1 MGDPDGG
8 RARSLIGESVLRLED
23 RPLLVGEGRFLADVS
38 FPDELHLRV
47 VRSDTAHGLLRGVD
61 LGEVREAEGVVAA
74 WSAEE
79 VAHLGAI
86 EFRMTGFDEL
96 RPHCQRVLAAERV
109 RYVGD
114 PVAVVIA
121 EDAYLAEDAAEL
133 AFVDVEPLEP
143 VLEAWSPEAIAPLTL
158 EHEHGDV
165 EAAFAGAHRVVE
177 LEAAVGRH
185 SGIPLETRGLLA
197 RPVDGDGQ
205 QGNRVELYG
214 IAKVPHYNC
223 ATIAAMLDLAPGQV
237 VGREGHVGGG
247 FGIRGE
253 LYPED
258 LLVTYA
264 ALKLGRP
271 VKWVEDRREHLLAAN
286 HSRDQSYRVRAA
298 VDGAGVVQA
307 LAAEFFCDQG
317 GYVRPHGATVPNL
330 SVALL
335 PGPYLVPAYRV
346 RGHIRLTNKTPAGT
360 YRAPGR
366 FESTFVRERLMDA
379 VATACGLDPA
389 EVRRRNLIPPEAM
402 PFDRGVS
409 TLSTPVVYDSGD
421 YARLLE
427 RLLDHIGHGSLR
439 ESLAE
444 RRAAGEMVGLGIGMF
459 VEKSGLGPFDDVR
472 VRRTEGGGVE
482 VVTGA
487 ASVGQGME
495 TVIAQ
500 ICAEVLGV
508 DYGDVTVR
516 HGQTDMIGRG
526 MGAFASR
533 VTVMTGVAVYLAAT
547 ELAATGRPADATFN
561 ADHMT
566 YPYGAHAAVVSV
578 DADTGGVTVER
589 YVVAYDVGRAVNPM
603 LCEGQIIGGVAQG
616 VGGALL
622 ELFSYDA
629 DGQPLATS
637 FMDYLM
643 PTAAEQPQVEVLLSE
658 DAPSPLNPLGLKGAG
673 EGGTNACGAA
683 IAAAI
688 DDAIGRPGAVT
699 TLPATP
705 ESVRSLIRGA
715 ATRRLPRP
723 PEVKQADR
731 ADPKTHL
738 SICPRAPL

>member
-1 MGDPDGG
+1 MGESDHSRG
-8 RARSLIGESVLRLED
+8 RPLIGESVLRLED
-23 RPLLVGEGRFLADVS
+23 RPLLVGEGRFLGDVS
-38 FPDELHLRV
+38 FEDELHLRV
-47 VRSDTAHGLLRGVD
+47 VRSDIAHGVLRGVD
-61 LGEVREAEGVVAA
+61 LDDVLAAEGVVAA
-74 WSAEE
+74 WAADE
-79 VAHLGAI
+79 VAHVPAI
-86 EFRMTGFDEL
+86 EFRMTGLDEL
-96 RPHCQRVLAAERV
+96 RPHCQRILAGERV

-121 EDAYLAEDAAEL
+121 EDPYLAEDAAEL
-133 AFVDVEPLEP
+133 AFVDIEPLEP
-143 VLEAWSPEAIAPLTL
+143 VLEATSPEAVAPLTL

-165 EAAFAGAHRVVE
+165 EAAFAGAHRIVE
-177 LEAAVGRH
+177 LRATVGRH

-197 RPVDGDGQ
+197 RPVDGDGPE
-205 QGNRVELYG
+205 GDRVELHG

-223 ATIAAMLDLAPGQV
+223 ATIAAMLGLAPGQV

-247 FGIRGE
+247 FGVRGE

-271 VKWVEDRREHLLAAN
+271 VKWVEDRREHLVAAN
-286 HSRDQSYRVRAA
+286 HSRDQAYQVRAA
-298 VDGAGVVQA
+298 IDADGVVQA
-307 LAAEFFCDQG
+307 IDADFFHDQG
-317 GYVRPHGATVPNL
+317 GYVRTHGATVPNL

-335 PGPYLVPAYRV
+335 PGPYLVPSYRV

-366 FESTFVRERLMDA
+366 FESTFVRERLLDR
-379 VATACGLDPA
+379 VATEFALDPA
-389 EVRRRNLIPPEAM
+389 EVRRRNLIPAEAM

-409 TLSTPVVYDSGD
+409 TLGTPLVYDSGD
-421 YARLLE
+421 YHRLLE
-427 RLLDHIGHGSLR
+427 RLLTHVGYESLR
-439 ESLAE
+439 ESLAQ
-444 RRAAGEMVGLGIGMF
+444 RRRAGEMVGVGVGMF

-472 VRRTEGGGVE
+472 VRRLDDGGVE

-500 ICAEVLGV
+500 ICADVLGV
-508 DYGDVTVR
+508 DYADVSVR

-533 VTVMTGVAVYLAAT
+533 VTVMTGVAVYMAAN
-547 ELAATGRPADATFN
+547 ELAATGEAAEATFHT
-561 ADHMT
+561 DHMT
-566 YPYGAHAAVVSV
+566 YPYGAHAAVVRV
-578 DADTGGVTVER
+578 DEGTGGVTVER
-589 YVVAYDVGRAVNPM
+589 YIVAYDVGRAVNPM
-603 LCEGQIIGGVAQG
+603 LVEGQIIGGVAQG
-616 VGGALL
+616 IGGALL
-622 ELFSYDA
+622 ELFAYDP

-643 PTAAEQPQVEVLLSE
+643 PTVAEQPPVEVLLSE

-673 EGGTNACGAA
+673 EGGTTACGAA

-699 TLPATP
+699 ALPATP
-705 ESVRSLIRGA
+705 ELVRSLLR
-715 ATRRLPRP
+715 T
-723 PEVKQADR
+723 
-731 ADPKTHL
+731 
-738 SICPRAPL
+738 

>member
-1 MGDPDGG
+1 MSTTDAPAG
-8 RARSLIGESVLRLED
+8 RAVIGQSVLRLED
-23 RPLLVGEGRFLADVS
+23 RPLLVGEGRFLADIS
-38 FPDELHLRV
+38 FDGEVYLRV
-47 VRSDTAHGLLRGVD
+47 VRSDVAHGVLHGVD
-61 LGEVREAEGVVAA
+61 LSDVLAAEGVVAA
-74 WSAEE
+74 WSAAE
-79 VAHLGAI
+79 VAHIPPI
-86 EFRMTGFDEL
+86 EFRMTGVDVL
-96 RPHCQRVLAAERV
+96 RPYCQRVLARDRV

-121 EDAYLAEDAAEL
+121 EDPYLAEDAAEL
-133 AFVDVEPLEP
+133 AFVDIEPLDP
-143 VLEAWSPEAIAPLTL
+143 VLESCAPEAPAPLTL
-158 EHEHGDV
+158 ENGYGDV
-165 EAAFAGAHRVVE
+165 DAAFAAAHRVVE
-177 LEAAVGRH
+177 VRAAVGRH
-185 SGIPLETRGLLA
+185 SGIPMETRGLLA
-197 RPVDGDGQ
+197 RPVASGG
-205 QGNRVELYG
+205 VELYG
-214 IAKVPHYNC
+214 VAKVPHYNC
-223 ATIAAMLDLAPGQV
+223 ATIADMLSLAPGQV

-264 ALKLGRP
+264 ALKLDRP
-271 VKWVEDRREHLLAAN
+271 VKWVEDRREHMVAAN
-286 HSRDQSYRVRAA
+286 HSREQTYHVRAA
-298 VDGAGVVQA
+298 VDSRGVVQA
-307 LAAEFFCDQG
+307 LDAEFFHDQG
-317 GYVRPHGATVPNL
+317 GYVRTHGATVPNL

-335 PGPYLVPAYRV
+335 PGPYVVPSYRV

-379 VATACGLDPA
+379 VATACDLDPA
-389 EVRRRNLIPPEAM
+389 EVRRRNLIPPDAM
-402 PFDRGVS
+402 PFDRRIS
-409 TLSTPVVYDSGD
+409 TLGTHVVYDSGD
-421 YARLLE
+421 YRRLLD
-427 RLLDHIGHGSLR
+427 RLLDHIDYESLR
-439 ESLAE
+439 ESLA
-444 RRAAGEMVGLGIGMF
+444 RRRGAGEMVGLGLGMF

-472 VRRTEGGGVE
+472 VRWLDGGGVE

-487 ASVGQGME
+487 ASLGQGME
-495 TVIAQ
+495 TALAQ
-500 ICAEVLGV
+500 ICAEVLDV
-508 DYGDVTVR
+508 DYRDVTVR

-533 VTVMTGVAVYLAAT
+533 VTVMTGAAVYLAAT
-547 ELAATGRPADATFN
+547 ELAATGEPAAEATFH

-566 YPYGAHAAVVSV
+566 YPYGAHAAVVRI
-578 DADTGGVTVER
+578 DEDTGGVTVER

-643 PTAAEQPQVEVLLSE
+643 PTVAEQPPVEVLLSE

-688 DDAIGRPGAVT
+688 DDAIGLPGAVT
-699 TLPATP
+699 ALPATP
-705 ESVRSLIRGA
+705 ELIRSLIR
-715 ATRRLPRP
+715 
-723 PEVKQADR
+723 D
-731 ADPKTHL
+731 
-738 SICPRAPL
+738 

>member
-1 MGDPDGG
+1 MGQPDDRRG
-8 RARSLIGESVLRLED
+8 RIGASVLRLED

-38 FPDELHLRV
+38 FPRELHLRV
-47 VRSDTAHGLLRGVD
+47 VRSDVAHGLLRGVD
-61 LGEVREAEGVVAA
+61 LGEARASEGVVAA

-86 EFRMTGFDEL
+86 EFRMTGLDEL
-96 RPHCQRVLAAERV
+96 RPHCQRVLASERV

-121 EDAYLAEDAAEL
+121 TDPYLAEDAAEL
-133 AFVDVEPLEP
+133 AFVDIEPLQP
-143 VLEAWSPEAIAPLTL
+143 VLDAASPDAIAPLTL
-158 EHEHGDV
+158 AHEHGDI

-177 LEAAVGRH
+177 LHAAVGRH

-197 RPVDGDGQ
+197 RPTDGPEGI
-205 QGNRVELYG
+205 GVELYG
-214 IAKVPHYNC
+214 VAKVPHYNC
-223 ATIAAMLDLAPGQV
+223 ATIAAMLGLKPGQV

-247 FGIRGE
+247 FGVRGE

-258 LLVTYA
+258 LLVTHA

-286 HSRDQSYRVRAA
+286 HSRDQSYRLRAA
-298 VDGAGVVQA
+298 VDAGGVVQA
-307 LAAEFFCDQG
+307 LEAEFFHDQG
-317 GYVRPHGATVPNL
+317 AYVRTHGATVPNL

-379 VATACGLDPA
+379 VATACGLDAA
-389 EVRRRNLIPPEAM
+389 EVRRRNLIPPDAM

-421 YARLLE
+421 YARTLE
-427 RLLDHIGHGSLR
+427 RLLDHMGY
-439 ESLAE
+439 ESLQEALAK
-444 RRAAGEMVGLGIGMF
+444 RRAAGEMAGLGLGMF
-459 VEKSGLGPFDDVR
+459 VEKSGLGPFEDVR
-472 VRRTEGGGVE
+472 VRYLPGGGVE

-508 DYGDVTVR
+508 DYGEVTVR

-533 VTVMTGVAVYLAAT
+533 VTVMTGVAVYLAAS
-547 ELAATGRPADATFN
+547 ELAATGEPAEATFS

-578 DADTGGVTVER
+578 DPGTGGVTVER

-603 LCEGQIIGGVAQG
+603 LCEGQIVGGVAQG
-616 VGGALL
+616 VGGTLL

-637 FMDYLM
+637 FMDYLV
-643 PTAAEQPQVEVLLSE
+643 PTVAEQPQVEVLLSE

-688 DDAIGRPGAVT
+688 DDAIGRPGAVRA
-699 TLPATP
+699 LPATP
-705 ESVRSLIRGA
+705 ELVRSLIRA
-715 ATRRLPRP
+715 
-723 PEVKQADR
+723 
-731 ADPKTHL
+731 
-738 SICPRAPL
+738 

>member
-1 MGDPDGG
+1 MGKTDLPAG
-8 RARSLIGESVLRLED
+8 RSGIGESVLRLED
-23 RPLLVGEGRFLADVS
+23 RPLLVGEGRFLADIS
-38 FPDELHLRV
+38 FDGEVHLRV
-47 VRSDTAHGLLRGVD
+47 VRSDVAHGTLRGVD
-61 LGEVREAEGVVAA
+61 LSDVLAAEGVVAA
-74 WSAEE
+74 WSAAD
-79 VAHLGAI
+79 VAHIPPI

-96 RPHCQRVLAAERV
+96 RPYCQRVLAGDVV

-114 PVAVVIA
+114 PVAVVVA
-121 EDAYLAEDAAEL
+121 EDPYLAEDAAEL
-133 AFVDVEPLEP
+133 AFVDIDPLEP
-143 VLEAWSPEAIAPLTL
+143 VLEPWATAAIAPLTL
-158 EHEHGDV
+158 THEYGDV
-165 EAAFAGAHRVVE
+165 EAAFAAAHRVVE
-177 LEAAVGRH
+177 LRAAVGRH

-197 RPVDGDGQ
+197 RPTEGG
-205 QGNRVELYG
+205 GVELYG

-223 ATIAAMLDLAPGQV
+223 ATIAAMLGLAPGQV

-247 FGIRGE
+247 FGVRGE

-286 HSRDQSYRVRAA
+286 HSRDQTYHVRAA
-298 VDGAGVVQA
+298 IDVNGVVQA
-307 LAAEFFCDQG
+307 VDAEFFHDQG
-317 GYVRPHGATVPNL
+317 GYVRTHGATVPNL

-346 RGHIRLTNKTPAGT
+346 SGHIRLTNKTPGGT

-379 VATACGLDPA
+379 VAVECGLDPA
-389 EVRRRNLIPPEAM
+389 EVRRRNLIPAEAM
-402 PFDRGVS
+402 PFDRRISALG
-409 TLSTPVVYDSGD
+409 TALVYDSGD
-421 YARLLE
+421 YSLLLDRLLN
-427 RLLDHIGHGSLR
+427 HIGYVDLR
-439 ESLAE
+439 ESLAQ
-444 RRAAGEMVGLGIGMF
+444 RRRAGEMVGLGIGMF

-472 VRRTEGGGVE
+472 VRRLDGGGVE

-500 ICAEVLGV
+500 ICADVLGV

-547 ELAATGRPADATFN
+547 ELAATGDSAEVTFN

-566 YPYGAHAAVVSV
+566 YPYGAHAAVARV
-578 DADTGGVTVER
+578 DGDTGGVAVER
-589 YVVAYDVGRAVNPM
+589 YVVAYDVGRAINPM
-603 LCEGQIIGGVAQG
+603 LCEGQIVGGVAQG

-622 ELFSYDA
+622 EQFSYDA

-643 PTAAEQPQVEVLLSE
+643 PTVTEQPPVEVLLSE
-658 DAPSPLNPLGLKGAG
+658 DAPSPLNPLGVKGAG

-688 DDAIGRPGAVT
+688 DDAIGLRGAIT
-699 TLPATP
+699 QLPATP
-705 ESVRSLIRGA
+705 ELIRSLIR
-715 ATRRLPRP
+715 
-723 PEVKQADR
+723 
-731 ADPKTHL
+731 
-738 SICPRAPL
+738 S

>member
-1 MGDPDGG
+1 MGGPGG
-8 RARSLIGESVLRLED
+8 GPARSLIGESVLRLED

-38 FPDELHLRV
+38 FPGELHLRV
-47 VRSDTAHGLLRGVD
+47 VRSDVAHGLLRGVD
-61 LGEVREAEGVVAA
+61 LGEVLEAEGVEAA

-79 VAHLGAI
+79 VAHLPAI
-86 EFRMTGFDEL
+86 EFRMTGLDEL
-96 RPHCQRVLAAERV
+96 RPYCQRILAAERV

-121 EDAYLAEDAAEL
+121 EDPYLAEDAAEL

-143 VLEAWSPEAIAPLTL
+143 VLDAASPEAIAPLTL
-158 EHEHGDV
+158 EHEHGDI

-177 LEAAVGRH
+177 LRAAVGRH

-197 RPVDGDGQ
+197 RPVNGDGP

-223 ATIAAMLDLAPGQV
+223 ATIATMLGLAPGTV

-258 LLVTYA
+258 VLVAYA
-264 ALKLGRP
+264 ALRLGRP

-286 HSRDQSYRVRAA
+286 HSRDQAYRVRAA

-307 LAAEFFCDQG
+307 LDAEFFHDQG
-317 GYVRPHGATVPNL
+317 GYVRTHGATVPNL

-335 PGPYLVPAYRV
+335 PGPYRVPAYRV

-379 VATACGLDPA
+379 VAAECGLDPA
-389 EVRRRNLIPPEAM
+389 EVRRRNLIPAAAM
-402 PFDRGVS
+402 PFERGVH
-409 TLSTPVVYDSGD
+409 TLGTAVVYDSGD
-421 YARLLE
+421 YERLLD
-427 RLLDHIGHGSLR
+427 RLLDHIGYASLR
-439 ESLAE
+439 ESLAD
-444 RRAAGEMVGLGIGMF
+444 RRRAGEMVGLGIGMF

-472 VRRTEGGGVE
+472 IRRLDGGGVE

-500 ICAEVLGV
+500 ICAEVLGI

-516 HGQTDMIGRG
+516 HGQTDLIGRG

-547 ELAATGRPADATFN
+547 ELAATGEPAEATFG

-566 YPYGAHAAVVSV
+566 YPYGAHAAVVRV
-578 DADTGGVTVER
+578 DRDTGGVAVER

-643 PTAAEQPQVEVLLSE
+643 PTVAEQPPVEVLLSE

-699 TLPATP
+699 ELPATP
-705 ESVRSLIRGA
+705 ELVRSLVR
-715 ATRRLPRP
+715 
-723 PEVKQADR
+723 D
-731 ADPKTHL
+731 
-738 SICPRAPL
+738 

>member
-1 MGDPDGG
+1 MREPQGARG
-8 RARSLIGESVLRLED
+8 RSLIGESVLRLED

-38 FPDELHLRV
+38 FEGELHLRV
-47 VRSDTAHGLLRGVD
+47 VRSDVAHGVLHGVD
-61 LGEVREAEGVVAA
+61 LSEVLAAEGVVAA

-79 VAHLGAI
+79 VAHIPPI
-86 EFRMTGFDEL
+86 EFRMTGLDEL
-96 RPHCQRVLAAERV
+96 RPYCQRILASERV

-114 PVAVVIA
+114 PVAVVLA
-121 EDAYLAEDAAEL
+121 EDPYLAEDAAEL
-133 AFVDVEPLEP
+133 AFVDVEPLDP
-143 VLEAWSPEAIAPLTL
+143 VLEAQSPDAWAPLTL
-158 EHEHGDV
+158 ESGYGDV
-165 EAAFAGAHRVVE
+165 EAAFESSHRVVE
-177 LEAAVGRH
+177 LRAAVGRH

-197 RPVDGDGQ
+197 RPLPSGTL
-205 QGNRVELYG
+205 ELHG

-223 ATIAAMLDLAPGQV
+223 ATIAKMLDLVPGTV

-247 FGIRGE
+247 FGVRGE

-258 LLVTYA
+258 VLVAYS
-264 ALKLGRP
+264 ALRLGRP

-286 HSRDQSYRVRAA
+286 HSREQTFHLRAA
-298 VDGAGVVQA
+298 VAADGVVQA
-307 LAAEFFCDQG
+307 IDAEFFHDQG
-317 GYVRPHGATVPNL
+317 GYVRTHGATVPNL

-335 PGPYLVPAYRV
+335 PGPYEVPAYRA

-366 FESTFVRERLMDA
+366 YETTFARERLMDA
-379 VATACGLDPA
+379 VAIEYGLDPA

-409 TLSTPVVYDSGD
+409 TLGTHLVYDSGD

-427 RLLDHIGHGSLR
+427 RMLDHIGYESLR
-439 ESLAE
+439 ESLAQ
-444 RRAAGEMVGLGIGMF
+444 RRRTGELVGLGIGMF
-459 VEKSGLGPFDDVR
+459 VEKSGLGPFDDAR
-472 VRRTEGGGVE
+472 VRYLDGGGVE

-500 ICAEVLGV
+500 ICAEVLDV

-547 ELAATGRPADATFN
+547 ELAATGEPAEATFN

-566 YPYGAHAAVVSV
+566 YPYGAHAAVVRV
-578 DADTGGVTVER
+578 DGDTGGVAIER
-589 YVVAYDVGRAVNPM
+589 YVVAYDVGRAINPM
-603 LCEGQIIGGVAQG
+603 LCEGQIVGGVAQG

-622 ELFSYDA
+622 ELFAYDA

-637 FMDYLM
+637 FMDYLL
-643 PTAAEQPQVEVLLSE
+643 PTVTEQPPVEVLLSE
-658 DAPSPLNPLGLKGAG
+658 DAPSPLNPLGVKGAG

-688 DDAIGRPGAVT
+688 DDAIGLPGAVT
-699 TLPATP
+699 ELPATP
-705 ESVRSLIRGA
+705 ELVRSLIR
-715 ATRRLPRP
+715 
-723 PEVKQADR
+723 D
-731 ADPKTHL
+731 
-738 SICPRAPL
+738 

>member
-1 MGDPDGG
+1 MREPEGARG
-8 RARSLIGESVLRLED
+8 RSLIGESVLRLED

-38 FPDELHLRV
+38 FEGELHLRV
-47 VRSDTAHGLLRGVD
+47 VRSDVAHGALAGVD
-61 LGEVREAEGVVAA
+61 LSEVREAEGVVAA

-79 VAHLGAI
+79 VAQVPPI
-86 EFRMTGFDEL
+86 EFRMTGLDEL
-96 RPHCQRVLAAERV
+96 RPHCQRILAVEKV

-114 PVAVVIA
+114 PVAVVLA
-121 EDAYLAEDAAEL
+121 EDPYLAEDAAEL
-133 AFVDVEPLEP
+133 AFVDVEPLDP
-143 VLEAWSPEAIAPLTL
+143 VLEAQAPGAVAPLTL
-158 EHEHGDV
+158 EGGYGDV
-165 EAAFAGAHRVVE
+165 EEAFADAHRVVE
-177 LEAAVGRH
+177 LQAAVGRH

-197 RPVDGDGQ
+197 RPVEGG
-205 QGNRVELYG
+205 VLELHG

-223 ATIAAMLDLAPGQV
+223 ATIARMLGLESGQV

-258 LLVTYA
+258 VLVAYA

-286 HSRDQSYRVRAA
+286 HSREQTYRLRAA
-298 VDGAGVVQA
+298 VDSRGVIQA
-307 LAAEFFCDQG
+307 LEAEFFHDQG
-317 GYVRPHGATVPNL
+317 GYVRTHGATVPNL

-335 PGPYLVPAYRV
+335 PGPYEIPAYRV

-366 FESTFVRERLMDA
+366 YESTFARERLLDA
-379 VATACGLDPA
+379 VAVEYGLDPA

-402 PFDRGVS
+402 PFDRRVS
-409 TLSTPVVYDSGD
+409 TLGTHVVYDSGD
-421 YARLLE
+421 YARLLD
-427 RLLDHIGHGSLR
+427 RLLDHIGYGSLR
-439 ESLAE
+439 ESLAQ
-444 RRAAGEMVGLGIGMF
+444 RRRTGEMVGLGIGMF

-472 VRRTEGGGVE
+472 VRYLDAGGVE

-495 TVIAQ
+495 TVLAQ
-500 ICAEVLGV
+500 ICAEVLDV
-508 DYGDVTVR
+508 DYGEVTVR

-547 ELAATGRPADATFN
+547 ELAATGEPAEATFN

-566 YPYGAHAAVVSV
+566 YPYGAHAAAVRV
-578 DADTGGVTVER
+578 DEGTGGVTIER
-589 YVVAYDVGRAVNPM
+589 YVVAYDVGRAINPM
-603 LCEGQIIGGVAQG
+603 LCEGQIVGGVAQG

-622 ELFSYDA
+622 ELFAYDA

-637 FMDYLM
+637 FMDYLL
-643 PTAAEQPQVEVLLSE
+643 PTVAEQPPVEVLLSE

-673 EGGTNACGAA
+673 EGGTTACGAA

-699 TLPATP
+699 ELPATP
-705 ESVRSLIRGA
+705 ELVRSLLRG
-715 ATRRLPRP
+715 
-723 PEVKQADR
+723 
-731 ADPKTHL
+731 
-738 SICPRAPL
+738 

>member
-1 MGDPDGG
+1 M
-8 RARSLIGESVLRLED
+8 IGESVLRLED
-23 RPLLVGEGRFLADVS
+23 RPLLVGEGRFLADIS
-38 FPDELHLRV
+38 FDGEAHLRV
-47 VRSDTAHGLLRGVD
+47 IRSDIAHGALHDVD
-61 LGEVREAEGVVAA
+61 LRDVRGAEGVVAA

-79 VAHLGAI
+79 VAHVPPI
-86 EFRMTGFDEL
+86 EFRMTGLDEL
-96 RPHCQRVLAAERV
+96 RPYCQRILAGERV

-114 PVAVVIA
+114 PVAVVVA
-121 EDAYLAEDAAEL
+121 EDPYLAEDAAEL
-133 AFVDVEPLEP
+133 AFVDIEPLDP
-143 VLEAWSPEAIAPLTL
+143 VLEAQAPGAVAPLTL
-158 EHEHGDV
+158 ESGYGDV
-165 EAAFAGAHRVVE
+165 EGAFADAHRVVE
-177 LEAAVGRH
+177 LQAGVGRH

-197 RPVDGDGQ
+197 RPDDSGVL
-205 QGNRVELYG
+205 ELHG

-223 ATIAAMLDLAPGQV
+223 VTIERMLGLERGQV

-258 LLVTYA
+258 VLVAYA

-286 HSRDQSYRVRAA
+286 HSREQTYRIRAA
-298 VDGAGVVQA
+298 VDSRGVIQA
-307 LAAEFFCDQG
+307 LDAEFFHDQG
-317 GYVRPHGATVPNL
+317 GYVRTHGATVPNL

-335 PGPYLVPAYRV
+335 PGPYKVPAYRA

-366 FESTFVRERLMDA
+366 YETTFVRERLLDA
-379 VATACGLDPA
+379 VAAEYGLDPA

-402 PFDRGVS
+402 PFDRRVS
-409 TLSTPVVYDSGD
+409 TLGTHLVYDSGD
-421 YARLLE
+421 YARLLD
-427 RLLDHIGHGSLR
+427 RLLDHVGYESLR
-439 ESLAE
+439 TSLAE
-444 RRAAGEMVGLGIGMF
+444 RRRAGEMVGLGMGMF

-472 VRRTEGGGVE
+472 VQWVDGGGVE

-495 TVIAQ
+495 TAIAQ

-533 VTVMTGVAVYLAAT
+533 VTVMTGVAVYMAAG
-547 ELAATGRPADATFN
+547 ELAATGKPAEATFTT
-561 ADHMT
+561 DHMT
-566 YPYGAHAAVVSV
+566 YPYGAHAAVVRV

-589 YVVAYDVGRAVNPM
+589 YVVAYDVGRAINPM

-643 PTAAEQPQVEVLLSE
+643 PTVTEQPPVEVLLSE
-658 DAPSPLNPLGLKGAG
+658 DAPSPLNPLGVKGAG

-688 DDAIGRPGAVT
+688 DDALGIPGAIT
-699 TLPATP
+699 ELPATP
-705 ESVRSLIRGA
+705 ELVRSLIRG
-715 ATRRLPRP
+715 
-723 PEVKQADR
+723 
-731 ADPKTHL
+731 
-738 SICPRAPL
+738 

>member
-1 MGDPDGG
+1 MSTTDAPAG
-8 RARSLIGESVLRLED
+8 RAVIGESVLRLED
-23 RPLLVGEGRFLADVS
+23 RPLLVGEGRFLADIS
-38 FPDELHLRV
+38 FDGEVYLRV
-47 VRSDTAHGLLRGVD
+47 VRSDVAHGVLHGVD
-61 LGEVREAEGVVAA
+61 LSDVLAAEGVVAA
-74 WSAEE
+74 WSAAE
-79 VAHLGAI
+79 VAHIPPI
-86 EFRMTGFDEL
+86 EFRMTGVDVL
-96 RPHCQRVLAAERV
+96 RPYCQRVLARDRV

-121 EDAYLAEDAAEL
+121 EDPYLAEDAAEL
-133 AFVDVEPLEP
+133 AFVDIEPLDP
-143 VLEAWSPEAIAPLTL
+143 VLESCAPEAPAPLTL
-158 EHEHGDV
+158 ENGYGDV
-165 EAAFAGAHRVVE
+165 DAAFAAAHRVVE
-177 LEAAVGRH
+177 VRAAVGRH
-185 SGIPLETRGLLA
+185 SGIPMETRGLLA
-197 RPVDGDGQ
+197 RPVASGG
-205 QGNRVELYG
+205 VELYG

-223 ATIAAMLDLAPGQV
+223 ATIADMLSLAPGQV

-264 ALKLGRP
+264 ALKLDRP
-271 VKWVEDRREHLLAAN
+271 VKWVEDRREHMVAAN
-286 HSRDQSYRVRAA
+286 HSREQTYHVRAA
-298 VDGAGVVQA
+298 VDSRGVVQA
-307 LAAEFFCDQG
+307 LDAEFFHDQG
-317 GYVRPHGATVPNL
+317 GYVRTHGATVPNL

-335 PGPYLVPAYRV
+335 PGPYVVPAYRV

-379 VATACGLDPA
+379 VATACDLDPA
-389 EVRRRNLIPPEAM
+389 EVRRRNLIPPDAM
-402 PFDRGVS
+402 PFDRRIS
-409 TLSTPVVYDSGD
+409 TLGTHVVYDSGD
-421 YARLLE
+421 YPRLLD
-427 RLLDHIGHGSLR
+427 RLLDHIDYESLR
-439 ESLAE
+439 ESLA
-444 RRAAGEMVGLGIGMF
+444 RRRGAGEMVGLGIGMF
-459 VEKSGLGPFDDVR
+459 VEKSGLGPFEDVR
-472 VRRTEGGGVE
+472 VRWLDGGGVE

-495 TVIAQ
+495 TAIAQ
-500 ICAEVLGV
+500 ICAEVLDV
-508 DYGDVTVR
+508 DYRDVTVR

-533 VTVMTGVAVYLAAT
+533 VTVMTGAAVYLAAT
-547 ELAATGRPADATFN
+547 ELAATGEPAAEATFH

-566 YPYGAHAAVVSV
+566 YPYGAHAAVVRI
-578 DADTGGVTVER
+578 DEDTGGVTVER

-643 PTAAEQPQVEVLLSE
+643 PTVAEQPPVEVLLSE

-688 DDAIGRPGAVT
+688 DDAIGLPGAVT
-699 TLPATP
+699 ALPATP
-705 ESVRSLIRGA
+705 ELIRSLIR
-715 ATRRLPRP
+715 
-723 PEVKQADR
+723 D
-731 ADPKTHL
+731 
-738 SICPRAPL
+738 